1 MTTDHIQALIEEM
14 MPENYHFKLI
24 VRGKTYLTTIY
35 RNNEPVDSTHN
46 ESLTY
51 ALNHVAV
58 FFKTLKTLT
67 A

>member
-24 VRGKTYLTTIY
+24 VRGSTYSTTIY
-35 RNNEPVDSTHN
+35 RNNEAVDTTSA

-51 ALNHVAV
+51 ALNHVAGY
-58 FFKTLKTLT
+58 FKNT
-67 A
+67 